1 MGLSVGGSCL
11 KCLVFFFNALVF
23 VGGGILSGF
32 GIYLVI
38 ESTKS
43 TSTQTIG
50 VSAFVLA
57 VGLLIFLLGFLG
69 CVGACTENVCMLKT
83 FAVIIG
89 ILVILEI
96 IAAILIFV
104 YRGKIKEIAAKG
116 LQYQIDEILS
126 GSNVVTEETKKALD
140 ELQSHLKCCG
150 GEGPGDWQ
158 GHIPASCCAS
168 GSASCSNPYPQG
180 CAEALYNAVK
190 DKTLAMAIIIV
201 VLAVLELGA
210 IIAACVLAHKI
221 NAK

>member
-1 MGLSVGGSCL
+1 MGLSCGGSCL

-38 ESTKS
+38 ESAKA
-43 TSTQTIG
+43 TSTQTMG

-83 FAVIIG
+83 FAVIIA

-96 IAAILIFV
+96 IAAILLF
-104 YRGKIKEIAAKG
+104 IKEIAAMG
-116 LQYQIDEILS
+116 IQYQIKEILS

-140 ELQSHLKCCG
+140 ELQKHLNCCG
-150 GEGPGDWQ
+150 GEGPADWKNQ
-158 GHIPASCCAS
+158 IPASCCAS
-168 GSASCSNPYPQG
+168 GSANCANPYPQG

-190 DKTLAMAIIIV
+190 DKTLVMGIVIV